1 MLLTLQDGTPPERQ
15 GPARD
20 VRKGDP
26 VNRISSVLYALA
38 ALGFLFLLWQALPPG
53 GFEGDAWGTGIR
65 LRLVG
70 FAALILLMGYF
81 LLSRLGRK

>member
-1 MLLTLQDGTPPERQ
+1 MAGRPLKGRDRHG
-15 GPARD
+15 D

-26 VNRISSVLYALA
+26 MNRISSVLYALA
-38 ALGFLFLLWQALPPG
+38 AVVVLILLWRALPPG

-70 FAALILLMGYF
+70 FAALVLLMGYF